1 MAQRKT
7 SASRS
12 ASRRWP
18 WRALLAVVLVIGG
31 PQAVRAQG
39 SDAAAKARFVV
50 TFARFVQWPASP
62 VGSGS
67 SALRLCV
74 LQNSPVLAAAFAAHD
89 GANIGGRRL
98 SVALKPAT
106 GAAGCDLLFVDESG
120 VRAAPPLLAEA
131 AALPILTVGAV
142 DGFLAQGGMVE
153 LVNVDDTLRFD
164 VDLRTARASG
174 LAMSSQVLKLARR
187 VRD

>member
-1 MAQRKT
+1 MAGRFRQ
-7 SASRS
+7 
-12 ASRRWP
+12 
-18 WRALLAVVLVIGG
+18 ALLALALALGA
-31 PQAVRAQG
+31 PQAVHPQG

-62 VGSGS
+62 IGL

-74 LQNSPVLAAAFAAHD
+74 VQNSPVLAAAFAAHD

-98 SVALKPAT
+98 SVVLKPAT
-106 GAAGCDLLFVDESG
+106 GAAGCDALFVDESG
-120 VRAAPPLLAEA
+120 ARSARGLLAEA

-153 LVNVDDTLRFD
+153 VVNVDDTLRFD
-164 VDLRTARASG
+164 VDLRTVRTSG

-187 VRD
+187 VSDQ

>member
-1 MAQRKT
+1 ML
-7 SASRS
+7 
-12 ASRRWP
+12 RRLRP
-18 WRALLAVVLVIGG
+18 ALLALVLAIGA
-31 PQAVRAQG
+31 PQAVHPQG

-50 TFARFVQWPASP
+50 TFARFVQWPVSP
-62 VGSGS
+62 VGLGNA
-67 SALRLCV
+67 ALRLCV

-89 GANIGGRRL
+89 GASIGGRRV
-98 SVALKPAT
+98 SVVLKPAT
-106 GAAGCDLLFVDESG
+106 GVAGCDLLFVDESRA
-120 VRAAPPLLAEA
+120 RAAAPLLAEA
-131 AALPILTVGAV
+131 AELPILTIGAV

-153 LVNVDDTLRFD
+153 LVNVDDALRFD